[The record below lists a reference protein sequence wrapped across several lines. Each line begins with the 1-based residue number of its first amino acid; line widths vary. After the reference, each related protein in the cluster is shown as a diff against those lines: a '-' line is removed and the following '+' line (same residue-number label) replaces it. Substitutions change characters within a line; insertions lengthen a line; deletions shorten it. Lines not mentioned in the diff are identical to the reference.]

1 MYRIIIFTKST
12 CSPCKHLSLIMSE
25 VVIELGLNVTKID
38 ADTEKGF
45 KHAQKYNIWIYP
57 TMLILKDNKIIKVL
71 DKIPILND
79 LEENK
84 KVLIEI
90 FKEYG
95 N

>member
-1 MYRIIIFTKST
+1 
-12 CSPCKHLSLIMSE
+12 
-25 VVIELGLNVTKID
+25 
-38 ADTEKGF
+38 
-45 KHAQKYNIWIYP
+45 
-57 TMLILKDNKIIKVL
+57 MLILKDNKIIKVL

>member
-1 MYRIIIFTKST
+1 VYRIIIFTKPT

-38 ADTEKGF
+38 VSTEKGQ
-45 KHAQKYNIWIYP
+45 KHSEKYNISIFP
-57 TMLILKDNKIIKVL
+57 TIFVLQDNKIIKVL
-71 DKIPILND
+71 DEIPIIED

-84 KVLIEI
+84 KVLINL
-90 FKEYG
+90 FKDYV